1 MIGMGGEHDYR
12 RDAVE
17 AADDD
22 DDGAGG
28 GSSLSSTSSSPLLPL
43 PRYLCPSVD
52 PSPDLWKD
60 ILERWFASGGRRLE
74 GSRPSPLRWVGQ

>member
-12 RDAVE
+12 RDAVD

-22 DDGAGG
+22 VDGAGG
-28 GSSLSSTSSSPLLPL
+28 GSSSSSPSSPSPLLL

-52 PSPDLWKD
+52 PSPDSRKD
-60 ILERWFASGGRRLE
+60 ILERWFASGGGRFE
-74 GSRPSPLRWVGQ
+74 